1 MSMLTLTGKFVK
13 IKSVQRNGETTM
25 ENNITQSKIE
35 LMKKIIDAKLTPQEL
50 KDLTD
55 FAASLIKHRPRSADK
70 AE

>member
-1 MSMLTLTGKFVK
+1 
-13 IKSVQRNGETTM
+13 M
-25 ENNITQSKIE
+25 ENEITQSKID

-55 FAASLIKHRPRSADK
+55 FTASLIKQRPRSAEE

>member
-1 MSMLTLTGKFVK
+1 MLTRTLKFVK
-13 IKSVQRNGETTM
+13 IKTVQRSGEQIM
-25 ENNITQSKIE
+25 ENEITQSKID

-55 FAASLIKHRPRSADK
+55 FTASLIKQRPRSAEE

>member
-1 MSMLTLTGKFVK
+1 MLTWTLIFVK
-13 IKSVQRNGETTM
+13 IKTVQRSGEQIM
-25 ENNITQSKIE
+25 ETKITQSKID

-55 FAASLIKHRPRSADK
+55 FTASLIKQRPRSADK